1 MRLIIDNAEMHVY
14 WHMKSQ
20 LILRDDELL
29 LEYVENFNRI
39 FYRDT
44 SKLTPVA
51 VAKLK
56 RFVNQKLRGHF
67 AYEERRIFP
76 ALLRAGFGV
85 KVTLCIAGLRKDHA
99 RFLKET
105 KRLSRLL
112 STPAPTAADF
122 KVLRKALLDFG
133 ARLRKHST
141 KENELFPSLV

>member
-1 MRLIIDNAEMHVY
+1 LRLIIDNAEMHVY

>member
-1 MRLIIDNAEMHVY
+1 
-14 WHMKSQ
+14 MKSQ

-29 LEYVENFNRI
+29 LEYVENFNQL
-39 FYRDT
+39 FDNDT
-44 SKLTPVA
+44 SQLTPVA
-51 VAKLK
+51 GTALK
-56 RFVNQKLRGHF
+56 KFLNQKLRGHF
-67 AYEERRIFP
+67 AYEEHRIFP

-85 KVTLCIAGLRKDHA
+85 KVTRCIAGLRKDHA

-105 KRLSRLL
+105 KRLSQLL
-112 STPAPTAADF
+112 SAPAPTATDL

>member
-1 MRLIIDNAEMHVY
+1 MHVY

>member
-56 RFVNQKLRGHF
+56 RFVNQKLRGL
-67 AYEERRIFP
+67 Y
-76 ALLRAGFGV
+76 
-85 KVTLCIAGLRKDHA
+85 
-99 RFLKET
+99 
-105 KRLSRLL
+105 
-112 STPAPTAADF
+112 
-122 KVLRKALLDFG
+122 
-133 ARLRKHST
+133 
-141 KENELFPSLV
+141 N

>member
-1 MRLIIDNAEMHVY
+1 MWLIIDNAEMHVY